1 MTAPTPTPWY
11 CVQIYELSGA
21 WIGRLT
27 PEGGTTRLTIH
38 AVMLDEFCAA
48 EIADE
53 INDEGRYLAKSRPF

>member
-1 MTAPTPTPWY
+1 MTTTPKSWY
-11 CVQIYELSGA
+11 CVQIYELSGT

-38 AVMLDEFCAA
+38 AVMLDEERAA

-53 INDEGRYLAKSRPF
+53 INDAGRYLAKARPF

>member
-27 PEGGTTRLTIH
+27 PDGGTTRLTIH
-38 AVMLDEFCAA
+38 AVILDEERAA

-53 INDEGRYLAKSRPF
+53 INAEGHYHAKARPF

>member
-1 MTAPTPTPWY
+1 MTTTPKSWY
-11 CVQIYELSGA
+11 CVQIYEPCGT

-27 PEGGTTRLTIH
+27 PDGGTTRLTIH

-53 INDEGRYLAKSRPF
+53 INDEGRYLAKARPF